1 MELVLALVLGLG
13 TYEYINKENID
24 PNTHQ
29 VVDPNPAVRE
39 ILQTS
44 KGQYFVNNVQ
54 QESEV
59 QWIISTN

>member
-13 TYEYINKENID
+13 TYEYINKEKID
-24 PNTHQ
+24 LNKHQ

-59 QWIISTN
+59 QWIILTN

>member
-24 PNTHQ
+24 LNKHQ

-59 QWIISTN
+59 QWIILTN

>member
-13 TYEYINKENID
+13 TYEYINKEKID
-24 PNTHQ
+24 LNKHQ

-44 KGQYFVNNVQ
+44 KGQYFANNVQ

-59 QWIISTN
+59 QWIILTN